1 MDIFNLERELYRSR
15 ININLNEINEGGNEN
30 KFLVS
35 KIWESL
41 EDMKIAE
48 LDAKVESIYRNLNQ
62 ESIKSLKEDID
73 KMSLENYYKM
83 NEIVAGEYPIGCLN
97 NLNFLVETT
106 FLNEYMNNEKINS
119 DINELTPYLFK
130 FRSIKGDGDCF
141 YRSLIFSFLENIIFN
156 NKIMQMKELLI
167 IYHEKINKNNE
178 LINQKEY
185 LKKINELNI
194 SIVSEILYLIISQ
207 LETDISK
214 AYLILLKA
222 FLFCDG
228 FDESIVY
235 FTRYLFYE
243 YISANEDKIIS
254 KEFQITVGS
263 LLPDDFIIDLG
274 EKDLYLFEDY
284 YSSNLMKPKIY
295 AEKMVIYVAPFIFN
309 IRMNVLMYDFEN
321 NFEKSNI
328 QEKKFWNEN
337 GDKNI
342 FQAQINL
349 LYRRNIHYDVYYKY
363 DEYEDFK
370 KYFDIFNNRLE
381 EGHFLGDNNIK
392 DNKENKENSQ
402 INKNLLYDS
411 NDYNDNK
418 INNNININKNNI
430 IPKDNI
436 NEIKNNIINNEIQP
450 NINNDN
456 KKEIILDNNKNQHDS
471 NNNEIHLNV
480 SGEVNNSLNN
490 NINQNNNSNNI
501 NNQINYNLED
511 KINDINLNEDQI
523 SNAILKCKECKINDI
538 IEPNKFNLCDKCL
551 YNNLKSIVLSAF
563 LEFLKDR
570 TNLVNS
576 QDKFNHL
583 IKQKKCKI
591 STVDNITIEDA
602 IINSKYKLDDI
613 LLDVRS
619 HMCLFCAQEIETED
633 DCFIEFPCKC
643 KICSDNCFRKYIEK
657 IGRHITLSDII
668 TVFYRHIKLLSCYCG
683 FIYNT
688 QNVLYMIKEMEK
700 KGLNDAKEVY
710 QNYILNFWNWRCY
723 LCKNNFEIKKD
734 YVKAVFECQNIDKN
748 LLNLETEFKHLICD
762 ECLYK
767 NNAFNGK
774 NIFCKICEL
783 NHKIIS
789 LIKVNEHNEET
800 NPINF

>member
-62 ESIKSLKEDID
+62 ESIKTLKEDID

-97 NLNFLVETT
+97 NLSFLVETT

-119 DINELTPYLFK
+119 DIIELTPYLFK

-194 SIVSEILYLIISQ
+194 
-207 LETDISK
+207 
-214 AYLILLKA
+214 
-222 FLFCDG
+222 
-228 FDESIVY
+228 SIVY

-321 NFEKSNI
+321 NFQKSNI

-363 DEYEDFK
+363 NEYEDFE
-370 KYFDIFNNRLE
+370 KYFNIFNNRLE
-381 EGHFLGDNNIK
+381 EGPFLGGNNFK
-392 DNKENKENSQ
+392 DNKENK
-402 INKNLLYDS
+402 KNYTR
-411 NDYNDNK
+411 
-418 INNNININKNNI
+418 
-430 IPKDNI
+430 
-436 NEIKNNIINNEIQP
+436 IKTIT
-450 NINNDN
+450 
-456 KKEIILDNNKNQHDS
+456 KK
-471 NNNEIHLNV
+471 
-480 SGEVNNSLNN
+480 
-490 NINQNNNSNNI
+490 
-501 NNQINYNLED
+501 
-511 KINDINLNEDQI
+511 
-523 SNAILKCKECKINDI
+523 
-538 IEPNKFNLCDKCL
+538 
-551 YNNLKSIVLSAF
+551 KSF
-563 LEFLKDR
+563 
-570 TNLVNS
+570 
-576 QDKFNHL
+576 
-583 IKQKKCKI
+583 
-591 STVDNITIEDA
+591 
-602 IINSKYKLDDI
+602 
-613 LLDVRS
+613 
-619 HMCLFCAQEIETED
+619 
-633 DCFIEFPCKC
+633 
-643 KICSDNCFRKYIEK
+643 
-657 IGRHITLSDII
+657 
-668 TVFYRHIKLLSCYCG
+668 
-683 FIYNT
+683 
-688 QNVLYMIKEMEK
+688 
-700 KGLNDAKEVY
+700 
-710 QNYILNFWNWRCY
+710 
-723 LCKNNFEIKKD
+723 
-734 YVKAVFECQNIDKN
+734 
-748 LLNLETEFKHLICD
+748 
-762 ECLYK
+762 
-767 NNAFNGK
+767 
-774 NIFCKICEL
+774 
-783 NHKIIS
+783 
-789 LIKVNEHNEET
+789 
-800 NPINF
+800 